1 MSPLELFTLL
11 AVAGGSAGLT
21 LVAVRRSMHRD
32 LTDLAAQV
40 TAWQSADS
48 TTLRLAAAT
57 SPSGLSTDEAMRT
70 LVTALHELARAYVR
84 RGETLDTERP
94 WRRQL
99 VDALAQPA
107 LLFSPEG
114 LLLDANEAAH
124 ELTGTEAGARM
135 DARGDLTVVGALG
148 SSTLA
153 EAVRRVRADG
163 VPLTVD
169 VEREGRDL
177 RASVSLVG
185 DETLLVIADR
195 TRERRIED
203 VRRNFVVNAS
213 HELKTPVTAIQ
224 TLAEAL
230 ELTIGT
236 DTDRAAGLAKRLTGE
251 AERLARLVNDLLD
264 LRRLE
269 ERGPLE
275 RVPVDLAE
283 VVRQV
288 VADLIPRAEQ
298 RDIAMAVEVPEAARI
313 AAIPAD
319 VEAIVKNLVTNAV
332 KYNRDG
338 GSVTV
343 GLRTVDGSQVL
354 TVKDTGIGIPHQDHA
369 RVFERFYRIDTA
381 RSRAT
386 GGTGLGLSIVRN
398 AVERHGGSVRVES
411 LLGEGTTFTVVL
423 PIDAG

>member
-21 LVAVRRSMHRD
+21 LVAVRRSNDRA
-32 LTDLAAQV
+32 LLQLAARV
-40 TAWQSADS
+40 TTWRTAEGGTFAPASDDPPS
-48 TTLRLAAAT
+48 RLA
-57 SPSGLSTDEAMRT
+57 SDEALRT
-70 LVTALHELARAYVR
+70 LVTALDGLALADRS
-84 RGETLDTERP
+84 RGVTLDSERP

-114 LLLDANEAAH
+114 RLLDANEAAH
-124 ELTGTEAGARM
+124 ELMGSGAGART

-236 DTDRAAGLAKRLTGE
+236 DTERAAGLVKRLTGE

-275 RVPVDLAE
+275 RVPVNLAE

-288 VADLIPRAEQ
+288 VADLVPRADQ
-298 RDIAMAVEVPEAARI
+298 RDIAMAVEAPHAARI

-319 VEAIVKNLVTNAV
+319 IEAIVKNLVTNAV
-332 KYNRDG
+332 KYNRNG
-338 GSVTV
+338 GSVIV

-354 TVKDTGIGIPHQDHA
+354 TIKDTGIGIPQQDHA

-381 RSRAT
+381 RSRET

-423 PIDAG
+423 PIDAR

>member
-1 MSPLELFTLL
+1 MSSLQLATLL
-11 AVAGGSAGLT
+11 I
-21 LVAVRRSMHRD
+21 
-32 LTDLAAQV
+32 LAATGGASITFVLTRRTTDRRLQRLAARV
-40 TAWQSADS
+40 TEWRTADR
-48 TTLRLAAAT
+48 TTLRLAPAPA
-57 SPSGLSTDEAMRT
+57 STDAGIRA
-70 LVTALHELARAYVR
+70 LVAALNELASAYAH
-84 RGETLDTERP
+84 RGETLDAERP

-114 LLLDANEAAH
+114 RLLDANDAAR
-124 ELTGTEAGARM
+124 ELAGIGTDM
-135 DARGDLTVVGALG
+135 DARAVDVTVVGALG

-163 VPLTVD
+163 APLTVD
-169 VEREGRDL
+169 VERDGRDL
-177 RASVSLVG
+177 RANVSLVG

-283 VVRQV
+283 VVRQT
-288 VADLIPRAEQ
+288 VADLVPRAEQ
-298 RDIAMAVEVPEAARI
+298 RGITLAVEAPDAARI

-343 GLRTVDGSQVL
+343 GLRTVAGSQVL
-354 TVKDTGIGIPHQDHA
+354 TVTDTGIGIPQQDHS
-369 RVFERFYRIDTA
+369 RVFERFYRVDTA